1 MERAGPRQVLPV
13 PASQL
18 SPTLAS
24 SLLYLL
30 STILAPS
37 HPASHNPS
45 APPNDGTSLLRIAAY
60 LALIDRAR
68 AEGAGEWAA
77 VYGGLAERWRVEWAE
92 ESEREK
98 EAANER
104 KEVDDEVCLSPPPGL
119 FSPSCA
125 HHEEGWTDFRV
136 RFVRASSC
144 GRIVA

>member
-1 MERAGPRQVLPV
+1 MMTERGLPRQVLPV

-37 HPASHNPS
+37 HPPSRDSNP
-45 APPNDGTSLLRIAAY
+45 PPNNRTSLLRIEAY

-92 ESEREK
+92 ESERER
-98 EAANER
+98 ETVRER
-104 KEVDDEVCLSPPPGL
+104 KEVDDEVRISPP
-119 FSPSCA
+119 S
-125 HHEEGWTDFRV
+125 RV
-136 RFVRASSC
+136 VLSLVRAP
-144 GRIVA
+144 